1 MLTNLLFFASVAL
14 LWLAVAN
21 FFTIRRPLPALQRSE
36 SVSILIPVRNEE
48 ANIADLVLSLQAQQF
63 LVKPEIIFINDSS
76 TDETAEKLQE
86 AKDGGAQI
94 KVINAP
100 ELPDGWLGK
109 PWALQQ
115 GYLQSKGEIVVT
127 LDADVRLTSTAVTQ
141 AIAMLGD
148 RSFIS
153 PYPRQ
158 IAKTFS
164 ERLIQPLLQW
174 SWMSTV
180 PLRVAEKST
189 RTSLA
194 VANGQFFLV
203 RKSSLDQ
210 IGGFTAIAAEVLD
223 DMELARTLI
232 KSGAFGGVADGS
244 SLAQTRMY
252 KNFSEIKAGYGK
264 SLWKAFGS
272 KAGSAGAIAFLFAT
286 GIAPVIAWFSGN
298 PLGFFAYEFIV
309 ITRMLSAAR
318 SKGRILDSILHPI
331 SSAILIYLIIYS
343 WRARGVVAWKGRTL

>member
-1 MLTNLLFFASVAL
+1 MLTNLIFFASVAL

-21 FFTIRRPLPALQRSE
+21 FFTIRRPAPAVERSE
-36 SVSILIPVRNEE
+36 TVTILIPVRNEE
-48 ANIADLVLSLQAQQF
+48 GNIADLVLSLQAQEF
-63 LVKPEIIFINDSS
+63 LNKPEIIFINDSS
-76 TDETAEKLQE
+76 TDETSEKLQE

-100 ELPDGWLGK
+100 ALPDGWLGK

-115 GYLQSKGEIVVT
+115 GYLQAKGEIVVT
-127 LDADVRLTSTAVTQ
+127 LDADVRLTSTAIAQ
-141 AIAMLGD
+141 ALGMLGD

-180 PLRVAEKST
+180 PLRIAEKST

-203 RKSSLDQ
+203 RKSALDQ
-210 IGGFTAIAAEVLD
+210 IDGFTAIAAEVLD

-232 KSGAFGGVADGS
+232 KSAAFGGVADGS
-244 SLAQTRMY
+244 TLAQTRMY

-272 KAGSAGAIAFLFAT
+272 QSGSAAAIAFLFIT
-286 GIAPVIAWFSGN
+286 GIAPVIAWFGGH
-298 PLGFFAYEFIV
+298 PLGFFAYQFVV
-309 ITRMLSAAR
+309 ITRALSAAR
-318 SKGRILDSILHPI
+318 SRGRILDSILHPI
-331 SSAILIYLIIYS
+331 SCAILIYLIIYS
-343 WRARGVVAWKGRTL
+343 WRARGAVTWKGRTL

>member
-1 MLTNLLFFASVAL
+1 VLTNLIFFATVVL
-14 LWLAVAN
+14 LAVALTN
-21 FFTIRRPLPALQRSE
+21 FFTIRRSPTAAQRSE

-48 ANIADLVLSLQAQQF
+48 ENIDELVLSLKAQEF
-63 LVKPEIIFINDSS
+63 LASPEIIFIDDSS
-76 TDETAEKLQE
+76 TDRTAEKLNS
-86 AKDGGAQI
+86 AISGDARI

-100 ELPDGWLGK
+100 DLPENWLGK

-115 GYLQSKGEIVVT
+115 GYLQASGEIVVT
-127 LDADVRLTSTAVTQ
+127 IDADVRLTSTAISK

-158 IAKTFS
+158 IAKTAV

-180 PLRVAEKST
+180 PLRLAEKSS

-203 RKSSLDQ
+203 RKKALDE
-210 IGGFTAIAAEVLD
+210 IGGFSAIASEVLD
-223 DMELARTLI
+223 DMELARALI
-232 KSGAFGGVADGS
+232 KSGARGGVADGS
-244 SLAQTRMY
+244 SLAATRMY
-252 KNFSEIKAGYGK
+252 QSFAEIKAGYGK
-264 SLWKAFGS
+264 SLWKAFGG
-272 KAGSAGAIAFLFAT
+272 KGGSAGAVVFLFAT
-286 GIAPVIAWFSGN
+286 GIAPVILWFGGN
-298 PLGFFAYEFIV
+298 PLGFFAYEFMV

-318 SKGRILDSILHPI
+318 SRGRVMDSLLHPI
-331 SSAILIYLIIYS
+331 SCAILIYLIIYS
-343 WRARGVVAWKGRTL
+343 WRARGVVSWKGRTL

>member
-1 MLTNLLFFASVAL
+1 VLANLLFFASVFL
-14 LWLAVAN
+14 LWLAIAN

-48 ANIADLVLSLQAQQF
+48 ENIAELVQSLQAQQF
-63 LVKPEIIFINDSS
+63 LLNSEIIFIDDSS
-76 TDETAEKLQE
+76 SDQTADKLQQ
-86 AKDGGAQI
+86 ASDAGAQI

-100 ELPDGWLGK
+100 SLPSDWLGK

-115 GYLQSKGEIVVT
+115 GYLQAKGEIVVT
-127 LDADVRLTSTAVTQ
+127 LDADVRLTSTAISQ

-158 IAKTFS
+158 IAKTFP

-180 PLRVAEKST
+180 PLRIAEKSA
-189 RTSLA
+189 RSSLA

-203 RKSSLDQ
+203 RKSALDE
-210 IGGFTAIAAEVLD
+210 INGFSAIANEVLD
-223 DMELARTLI
+223 DMELARALI
-232 KSGAFGGVADGS
+232 NSGARGGVADGS

-252 KNFSEIKAGYGK
+252 KNFAEIKAGYGK

-272 KAGSAGAIAFLFAT
+272 KAGSAGAIAFIFAT
-286 GIAPVIAWFSGN
+286 GIAPVIVWFSGN

-318 SKGRILDSILHPI
+318 SRGRILDSFLHPI
-331 SSAILIYLIIYS
+331 SCAILIYLIVYS

>member
-1 MLTNLLFFASVAL
+1 
-14 LWLAVAN
+14 
-21 FFTIRRPLPALQRSE
+21 
-36 SVSILIPVRNEE
+36 
-48 ANIADLVLSLQAQQF
+48 LQAQQF
-63 LVKPEIIFINDSS
+63 LNKPEIIFINDSS
-76 TDETAEKLQE
+76 TDETSEQLQE

-127 LDADVRLTSTAVTQ
+127 LDADVRLTSTAIAQ

-158 IAKTFS
+158 VAKNFS

-180 PLRVAEKST
+180 PLRIAEKSA
-189 RTSLA
+189 RSSLA

-232 KSGAFGGVADGS
+232 KSGALGGVADGS

-272 KAGSAGAIAFLFAT
+272 QSGSAAAIAFLFLT

-298 PLGFFAYEFIV
+298 PLGFFAYQFVV
-309 ITRMLSAAR
+309 ITRALSAAR
-318 SKGRILDSILHPI
+318 SRGRILDSILHPI